1 MNFTHSIF
9 YNKEKHTM
17 EMFESWEEYFK
28 SVILDYYYSHI
39 KNYFG
44 VYYIEVPTKEEE
56 ETLYK
61 EALQEASCL
70 AGSYDCDE
78 MIPSLSSFISSLVL
92 TAKRH
97 ISSGVILEDSLIDA
111 IDSLRAM
118 SV

>member
-1 MNFTHSIF
+1 
-9 YNKEKHTM
+9 M

-28 SVILDYYYSHI
+28 AVILDYYYSHI

-44 VYYIEVPTKEEE
+44 TYYIELPTKEEEEEE

-61 EALQEASCL
+61 EALQEASYS
-70 AGSYDCDE
+70 AGSYDCNE

-111 IDSLRAM
+111 IDSLRTQ
-118 SV
+118 SVWDYFDIKTRI

>member
-1 MNFTHSIF
+1 
-9 YNKEKHTM
+9 M
-17 EMFESWEEYFK
+17 EVFVSWEDYFK
-28 SVILDYYYSHI
+28 SIILDYYYSHI

-44 VYYIEVPTKEEE
+44 TYYIELPTKEEE

-61 EALQEASCL
+61 EALQEASYS
-70 AGSYDCDE
+70 AGSYDCNE

-111 IDSLRAM
+111 IDSLRAA